1 MAREGALYST
11 HSCGCQE
18 EAVEAMEDPQ
28 QTSEGVD
35 EAEVP
40 VDVLQSQRHHPGPSA
55 VSEPEACLSDV
66 SS

>member
-1 MAREGALYST
+1 MAQEGELYLT

-35 EAEVP
+35 GVEVP
-40 VDVLQSQRHHPGPSA
+40 VDVLQLQRHHPDPLV
-55 VSEPEACLSDV
+55 VSEPAACLSDA

>member
-1 MAREGALYST
+1 MAQEGELYLT

-28 QTSEGVD
+28 QTCEVVD
-35 EAEVP
+35 GFEVR
-40 VDVLQSQRHHPGPSA
+40 VDVLQSRRRHPDLSA
-55 VSEPEACLSDV
+55 VSEPATCPSNV

>member
-1 MAREGALYST
+1 MAQEGELYWT
-11 HSCGCQE
+11 HSYVHQE

-35 EAEVP
+35 GVEVP
-40 VDVLQSQRHHPGPSA
+40 VDVLQLQRHHPDPLV
-55 VSEPEACLSDV
+55 VSEPAACLSDA